1 MYIFYICL
9 GHLLDKFFH
18 ISAGCDLC
26 RCHAKMSD
34 NVPVLQ
40 CSKLIAVSLDR
51 ISPHFTPAEGDSGD
65 ERYTKINPVVQTF
78 LLKATPDLQAHTRSS
93 LKNRIE

>member
-65 ERYTKINPVVQTF
+65 ERYLNQSCCANMSIKGY
-78 LLKATPDLQAHTRSS
+78 TRSS
-93 LKNRIE
+93 SSHTFF